1 MIVFLNLQPISLYS
15 SSYICLYM
23 STRVTQKIYPKE
35 NNSEMIND
43 ENQKLPNGP
52 RNNIQRRIP

>member
-1 MIVFLNLQPISLYS
+1 
-15 SSYICLYM
+15 M